1 MQIMQRKQVKYIK
14 QKEQKKHIKNR
25 AYPGSLTL
33 EAAILLPLFLF
44 FMMTILSLMDML
56 YFYGM
61 VEQRLHQIGKKMAV
75 YAPAAGLIT
84 ETFIGGA
91 GDGGGDGYSEEI
103 SRISAEILG
112 EQYVKNSLINGLTQ
126 PELRSSGVVGK
137 SEGLHFLYS
146 QIMTEGDVI
155 DLVVS
160 YEIEP
165 RNNFFFLP
173 AYPVLNRCRVR
184 AWTGYEVASGTAN
197 DAGERMVYI
206 TETGTVF
213 HLTKTCTYL
222 DLSIRPVA
230 SGELDICRNQ
240 SGGIYNKCELCGDE
254 EAEICFITDY
264 GECYHTSLICSGL
277 KRTITQIP
285 ISQAGERHACS
296 RCGTGN

>member
-1 MQIMQRKQVKYIK
+1 MDRMIK
-14 QKEQKKHIKNR
+14 RIRNNE
-25 AYPGSLTL
+25 YSGSMTL

-44 FMMTILSLMDML
+44 FMITILSLMDML
-56 YFYGM
+56 YFYGI
-61 VEQRLHQIGKKMAV
+61 VEHKLHQIAKKMAV
-75 YAPAAGLIT
+75 YMPA
-84 ETFIGGA
+84 
-91 GDGGGDGYSEEI
+91 
-103 SRISAEILG
+103 AEILAGNTEDG
-112 EQYVKNSLINGLTQ
+112 EMNVDCEDVSSIAAAILENQYVKNNLISGLLQ
-126 PELRSSGVVGK
+126 QELRSSGVVGK
-137 SEGLHFLYS
+137 SDGLNFSYS
-146 QIMTEGDVI
+146 RIMTEGDIV

-165 RNNFFFLP
+165 QNNFFFLP

-184 AWTGYEVASGTAN
+184 AWTGYEVVSDN
-197 DAGERMVYI
+197 VNVAGERIVYI

-230 SGELDICRNQ
+230 KGELDLYRNQ
-240 SGGIYNKCELCGDE
+240 SGGIYDECELCGDG
-254 EAEICFITDY
+254 EAEIYFITDY

-285 ISQAGERHACS
+285 ISQVGDRSACS

>member
-1 MQIMQRKQVKYIK
+1 MKQIKKIK
-14 QKEQKKHIKNR
+14 QIVWIKNR
-25 AYPGSLTL
+25 KYPGSLTL

-44 FMMTILSLMDML
+44 FMMTMLSLMEML

-61 VEQRLHQIGKKMAV
+61 VEQRLHQIGKKMAI

-84 ETFIGGA
+84 ENFIGETEEGN
-91 GDGGGDGYSEEI
+91 GNFDSEEI
-103 SRISAEILG
+103 GRIAADILG
-112 EQYVKNSLINGLTQ
+112 DQYVKNNLINGMVQ
-126 PELRSSGVVGK
+126 QELSSSGVVGG
-137 SEGLHFLYS
+137 SGGLNLLYS
-146 QIMTEGDVI
+146 KIMTEEDVI

-184 AWTGYEVASGTAN
+184 AWTGYAVVPDTVNE
-197 DAGERMVYI
+197 AGERMVYI

-222 DLSIRPVA
+222 DLSIQPVP
-230 SGELDICRNQ
+230 SGELDQYRNQ
-240 SGGIYNKCELCGDE
+240 SSGIYGRCELCGDG
-254 EAEICFITDY
+254 EAEIYFITDY
-264 GECYHTSLICSGL
+264 GDCYHISLVCSGL

-285 ISQAGERHACS
+285 ISQVGDRHACS
-296 RCGTGN
+296 RCGTNN

>member
-1 MQIMQRKQVKYIK
+1 MIK
-14 QKEQKKHIKNR
+14 RIRNKE
-25 AYPGSLTL
+25 YSGSMTL

-44 FMMTILSLMDML
+44 FMITILSLMEML
-56 YFYGM
+56 YFYGI
-61 VEQRLHQIGKKMAV
+61 VEQRLHQIAKKMSV
-75 YAPAAGLIT
+75 YASAVGLAVEGFAENTEDDEMDADSGDVSSIAAV
-84 ETFIGGA
+84 
-91 GDGGGDGYSEEI
+91 
-103 SRISAEILG
+103 ILG
-112 EQYVKNSLINGLTQ
+112 DQYVKNNLISGPMQ
-126 PELRSSGVVGK
+126 QELRSSGVVGK
-137 SEGLHFLYS
+137 SEGLNFSYS
-146 QIMTEGDVI
+146 RIMTEGDVI

-165 RNNFFFLP
+165 QNNFFFLP

-184 AWTGYEVASGTAN
+184 AWTGYEVASGNVN

-222 DLSIRPVA
+222 DLSIRPIA
-230 SGELDICRNQ
+230 KGELNLYRNQ
-240 SGGIYNKCELCGDE
+240 SGGIYDECELCGDE
-254 EAEICFITDY
+254 ETEIYFITDY

-285 ISQAGERHACS
+285 ISQAGDRSACS

>member
-1 MQIMQRKQVKYIK
+1 MKQIKKIK
-14 QKEQKKHIKNR
+14 QIVWIKNR
-25 AYPGSLTL
+25 KYPGSLTL

-44 FMMTILSLMDML
+44 FMMTMLSLMEML

-61 VEQRLHQIGKKMAV
+61 VEQRLHQIGKKMAI

-84 ETFIGGA
+84 ESFIGETEEGN
-91 GDGGGDGYSEEI
+91 GNVDSEEI
-103 SRISAEILG
+103 GRIAADILG
-112 EQYVKNSLINGLTQ
+112 DQYVKNNLINGTMQ
-126 PELRSSGVVGK
+126 QELSSSGVVGG
-137 SEGLHFLYS
+137 SGGLNLLYS
-146 QIMTEGDVI
+146 KIMTEGDVI

-184 AWTGYEVASGTAN
+184 AWTGYAVVPDTVNE
-197 DAGERMVYI
+197 AGERMVYI

-222 DLSIRPVA
+222 DLSIQPVP
-230 SGELDICRNQ
+230 SGELNQYRNQ
-240 SGGIYNKCELCGDE
+240 SGGIYGRCELCGDG
-254 EAEICFITDY
+254 EAEIYFITDY
-264 GECYHTSLICSGL
+264 GDCYHTSLVCSGL

-285 ISQAGERHACS
+285 ISQVGDRHACS
-296 RCGTGN
+296 RCGTNN